1 MSKSMSVTFDDG
13 TSHTYDDV
21 PDEITQEQV
30 NARATEQ
37 YPDRNILNVNEGS
50 HPDAPPLPT
59 ANQSQ
64 QEQSSVGTDALG
76 IGKQAFDYTNQF
88 LSSPVGHLAEG
99 AAAALYGGSKIG
111 TAIRK
116 AGDTSGLSNRLD
128 TGLDLLKQ
136 HLETN
141 TAREARLN
149 ARPGFGGV
157 PTTNA
162 PVAPTYNVPT
172 GVPNTRPMPMPTNMG
187 APTGMPVSAPTAQPS
202 IVQRGMDYARQMQQI
217 AAQRVMG
224 AAPTLQGAG
233 QQVANFA
240 QKAAPYINNPLTRN
254 VAKLGGVGP
263 QMGLYSGGLNTN
275 EQQELARRRGQ
286 GPTLR

>member
-37 YPDRNILNVNEGS
+37 YPDRKILNVSEGS
-50 HPDAPPLPT
+50 HPEAPPLPT
-59 ANQSQ
+59 ANQLQ
-64 QEQSSVGTDALG
+64 QEQSGLGTTALG

-88 LSSPVGHLAEG
+88 LSSPIGHLAEG

-111 TAIRK
+111 SAIRK

-141 TAREARLN
+141 AAKEARLS

-162 PVAPTYNVPT
+162 PVTPTYNVPT
-172 GVPNTRPMPMPTNMG
+172 SVPSTN
-187 APTGMPVSAPTAQPS
+187 PVSPVKPTTAPNAFVQAAGRAAPAVENAGIMSQVQKIALQHVMQP
-202 IVQRGMDYARQMQQI
+202 MQQ
-217 AAQRVMG
+217 
-224 AAPTLQGAG
+224 
-233 QQVANFA
+233 FA
-240 QKAAPYINNPLTRN
+240 QQAAPYINNPVTRG
-254 VAKLGGVGP
+254 VARLGSVGG
-263 QMGLYSGGLNTN
+263 QLAVHHGGLNTN
-275 EQQELARRRGQ
+275 EDAELARRRAAGEAYARQQ
-286 GPTLR
+286 GWIK